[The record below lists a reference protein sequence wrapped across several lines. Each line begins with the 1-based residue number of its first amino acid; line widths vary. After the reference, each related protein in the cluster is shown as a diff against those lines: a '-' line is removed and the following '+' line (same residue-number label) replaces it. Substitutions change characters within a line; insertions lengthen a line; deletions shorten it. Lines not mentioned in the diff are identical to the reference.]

1 MECNFFCCCGGE
13 CEVARLGGRRG
24 IKVKDSSEAHQAI
37 IKRLGGDLRCERYCT
52 QMLMHIDQSC
62 PLPLTLLHTNT
73 KPCNLVGI

>member
-52 QMLMHIDQSC
+52 QMLMHIDR
-62 PLPLTLLHTNT
+62 PILPSPTHSPTRKHKAL
-73 KPCNLVGI
+73 